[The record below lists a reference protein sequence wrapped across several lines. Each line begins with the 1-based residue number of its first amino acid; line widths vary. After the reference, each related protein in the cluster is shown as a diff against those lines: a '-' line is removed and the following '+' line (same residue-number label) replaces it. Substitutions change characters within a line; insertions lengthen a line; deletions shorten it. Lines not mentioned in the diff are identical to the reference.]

1 MLETRL
7 RALEGGGHIEDRF
20 TVLDGADA
28 ARAEAVAVAQGFH
41 VVNDRLAAVAR
52 AQEVAVERMHAAF
65 IRHRLLGGV
74 QRLADHLPAEHLAQ
88 PQIFTLAAEQPF
100 FDFLQIQQ
108 IEEVLQCLAH
118 KVVTFLII
126 ILRSVRNITARR
138 QHLALW
144 GR

>member
-1 MLETRL
+1 M
-7 RALEGGGHIEDRF
+7 
-20 TVLDGADA
+20 
-28 ARAEAVAVAQGFH
+28 
-41 VVNDRLAAVAR
+41 
-52 AQEVAVERMHAAF
+52 ERMHAAF
-65 IRHRLLGGV
+65 VRHRLLGGV
-74 QRLADHLPAEHLAQ
+74 QRPADYLPAEHLTQ
-88 PQIFTLAAEQPF
+88 PQVFTLAAEQPF

-108 IEEVLQCLAH
+108 IEEVLQCPAH